1 MDVSEEVLFSAFA
14 QEKNKKFRNK
24 NVIKYQVPQKVI
36 NKTDNT
42 KRIDDSYN
50 LEKQIISIL
59 LQYGHLEAEYED
71 VVIKSNE
78 EGDLIESFEKIKSKV
93 YEKIFLDLQED
104 EIELADPI
112 FRKLFSKLVSAYQ
125 MKADSAIS
133 KLVFSENIE
142 LNSVIVDL
150 IMETERYFIH
160 SWETKNIFV
169 KSKTHDIGQLVSET
183 ILTLRKNLINDK
195 INDLKSELVKDN
207 SKKNKDL
214 LEDIMNYNLL
224 KKIVSNKL
232 NRVL

>member
-1 MDVSEEVLFSAFA
+1 MDISEEVLFSAFA
-14 QEKNKKFRNK
+14 QEKNKKSRNK
-24 NVIKYQVPQKVI
+24 NKYQASQKLI
-36 NKTDNT
+36 NKTVRS
-42 KRIDDSYN
+42 KKIDDSYN

-71 VVIKSNE
+71 LVIKSNE
-78 EGDLIESFEKIKSKV
+78 EGELTESFEKIKSKV
-93 YEKIFLDLQED
+93 FEKIFLDLQED

-112 FRKLFSKLVSAYQ
+112 FRKLFSQLISAYQ
-125 MKADSAIS
+125 MKADSAIT

-142 LNSVIVDL
+142 LNSVIADL
-150 IMETERYFIH
+150 IMETERYFLH

-183 ILTLRKNLINDK
+183 ILTLRKNLINEK
-195 INDLKSELVKDN
+195 INGLKSELVKDD